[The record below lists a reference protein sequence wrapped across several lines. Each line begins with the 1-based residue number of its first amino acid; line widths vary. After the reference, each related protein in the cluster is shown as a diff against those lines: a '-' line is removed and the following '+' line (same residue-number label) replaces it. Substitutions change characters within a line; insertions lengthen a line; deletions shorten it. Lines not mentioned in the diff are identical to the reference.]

1 MTKPSKPDQKMLIMR
16 QKLLLIALVCLLV
29 TSSLVATGRS
39 EEADVPAKDKFH
51 LFLLVGQS
59 NMAGRGK
66 VTPDD
71 QVKNPKVLMFNKQGK
86 WVPAVD
92 PMHFDKPG
100 IVGVG
105 LGRTFGL
112 EVSKDNPDITIG
124 LIPCAVGGSPI
135 KSWEPGAWDA
145 PTKSHPYDDAMKRAS
160 VALQS
165 GQLKGILWHQ
175 GESDSRPERAEIY
188 EQKLRE
194 LIARFRKELDAE
206 DVPFI
211 IGQLGQFEENPW
223 NEAKSQVDKAH
234 QDIAKADDKV
244 LFIKSDGLT
253 HKGDKV
259 HFNADSYREFGK
271 RYAKAFLELNEK
283 ATQE

>member
-1 MTKPSKPDQKMLIMR
+1 MR
-16 QKLLLIALVCLLV
+16 NKFPLIALVALLFTASFV
-29 TSSLVATGRS
+29 VTGRS
-39 EEADVPAKDKFH
+39 EEVELPAKDKFH

-71 QVKNPKVLMFNKQGK
+71 QQENPKVLMLNQQGK

-92 PMHFDKPG
+92 PLHFDKPRV
-100 IVGVG
+100 VGVG
-105 LGRTFGL
+105 LGRTFGM
-112 EVSKDNPDITIG
+112 EVSQSNPDITIG

-135 KSWEPGAWDA
+135 ESWEPGAWDA
-145 PTKSHPYDDAMKRAS
+145 PTKSHPYDDAMKRANE
-160 VALQS
+160 ALKS
-165 GQLKGILWHQ
+165 GQLAGILWHQ
-175 GESDSRPERAEIY
+175 GESDSRPERAKVY

-194 LIARFRKELDAE
+194 LIARFRKELGGN

-223 NEAKSQVDKAH
+223 NEAKAKVDQAH
-234 QDIAKADDKV
+234 KNIAKSDKKV
-244 LFIKSDGLT
+244 EFVESDGLT

-259 HFNADSYREFGK
+259 HFNAESYREFGK
-271 RYAKAFLELNEK
+271 RYAKAYSEVTEK
-283 ATQE
+283 ETKE

>member
-1 MTKPSKPDQKMLIMR
+1 MMLIMR
-16 QKLLLIALVCLLV
+16 NKFPLIALVALLFTASFV
-29 TSSLVATGRS
+29 VTGRS
-39 EEADVPAKDKFH
+39 EEVELPAKDKFH

-71 QVKNPKVLMFNKQGK
+71 QQENPKVLMLNQQGK

-92 PMHFDKPG
+92 PLHFDKPRV
-100 IVGVG
+100 VGVG
-105 LGRTFGL
+105 LGRTFGM
-112 EVSKDNPDITIG
+112 EVSQSNPDITIG

-135 KSWEPGAWDA
+135 ESWEPGAWDA
-145 PTKSHPYDDAMKRAS
+145 PTKSHPYDDAMKRANE
-160 VALQS
+160 ALKS
-165 GQLKGILWHQ
+165 GQLAGILWHQ
-175 GESDSRPERAEIY
+175 GESDSRPERAKVY

-194 LIARFRKELDAE
+194 LIARFRKELGGN

-223 NEAKSQVDKAH
+223 NEAKAKVDQAH
-234 QDIAKADDKV
+234 KNIAKSDKKV
-244 LFIKSDGLT
+244 EFVESDGLT

-259 HFNADSYREFGK
+259 HFNAESYREFGK
-271 RYAKAFLELNEK
+271 RYAKAYSEVTEK
-283 ATQE
+283 ETKE